1 MPTIKIQI
9 SNNVCTLLN
18 KGEGHMSETNKPA
31 DQTANAGGVDL
42 TVQDL
47 NVLRTVIDVAT
58 QRGAFKANELAAVG
72 QTYNKLD
79 TFLSTIQKQQEE
91 AAKQSDAT
99 PTTNSPVS
107 GADAASALSGEPT
120 E

>member
-1 MPTIKIQI
+1 
-9 SNNVCTLLN
+9 
-18 KGEGHMSETNKPA
+18 MSETNKPA
-31 DQTANAGGVDL
+31 EPSATAGGVDL

-79 TFLSTIQKQQEE
+79 TFLGSIQKQQEE
-91 AAKQSDAT
+91 AAKKAETMPPAQ
-99 PTTNSPVS
+99 TNAPVS
-107 GADAASALSGEPT
+107 GADAASALSGEPK